1 MANIVLCRIDS
12 RLIHGQVVTKW
23 VGQSQANR
31 IAVVSDELDAD
42 PFMKNIYL
50 MAAPPN
56 IKVDCF
62 GNQSFAAAWKENQL
76 GDGKV
81 LVLFPSLAAVQEA
94 VQLGFDVTTIQVG
107 GLGGGPN
114 RKAVFQNITLD
125 EKDVGILSDLKNRG
139 IQVFFQTIPEDK
151 PQSLDDILKNS
162 NSLITGY
169 LTMDTLVFAS
179 LMGLYYWF
187 ARLRLGYT
195 FSAMLL
201 QPVVIAVFVGLLLG
215 NMETAMIIGAG
226 MQLVYLGV
234 TSTPG
239 GNVPS
244 DPALAACI
252 SIPIAVKAGM
262 DPNLAIALAIPFG
275 VIGVFLDQLRRTLN
289 AAWVHM
295 ADKHA
300 ETANMAG
307 IMRCAFLYPALLG
320 LVLRFPVVFAANYFG
335 QDVVESFL
343 KLMPHWLTHSFE
355 IMGGILPALGF
366 AITIMVIG
374 KRACCRG
381 LSAVSLRCCT

>member
-1 MANIVLCRIDS
+1 
-12 RLIHGQVVTKW
+12 
-23 VGQSQANR
+23 
-31 IAVVSDELDAD
+31 
-42 PFMKNIYL
+42 
-50 MAAPPN
+50 
-56 IKVDCF
+56 
-62 GNQSFAAAWKENQL
+62 
-76 GDGKV
+76 
-81 LVLFPSLAAVQEA
+81 
-94 VQLGFDVTTIQVG
+94 
-107 GLGGGPN
+107 
-114 RKAVFQNITLD
+114 
-125 EKDVGILSDLKNRG
+125 
-139 IQVFFQTIPEDK
+139 
-151 PQSLDDILKNS
+151 
-162 NSLITGY
+162 
-169 LTMDTLVFAS
+169 MDTLLFAS
-179 LMGLYYWF
+179 LMGLYYWV

-201 QPVVIAVFVGLLLG
+201 QPVVVAVFVGLLLG
-215 NMETAMIIGAG
+215 NMPAAMIIGAG

-252 SIPIAVKAGM
+252 AIPIAVKANM

-300 ETANMAG
+300 ETANMSA

-335 QDVVESFL
+335 QNVVESFL

-374 KRACCRG
+374 KKSLLPWFIGGFFAVLYLKVDIMAMAIFGTCVAFLIKG
-381 LSAVSLRCCT
+381 LAKNEGAA

>member
-1 MANIVLCRIDS
+1 
-12 RLIHGQVVTKW
+12 
-23 VGQSQANR
+23 
-31 IAVVSDELDAD
+31 
-42 PFMKNIYL
+42 
-50 MAAPPN
+50 
-56 IKVDCF
+56 
-62 GNQSFAAAWKENQL
+62 
-76 GDGKV
+76 
-81 LVLFPSLAAVQEA
+81 
-94 VQLGFDVTTIQVG
+94 
-107 GLGGGPN
+107 
-114 RKAVFQNITLD
+114 
-125 EKDVGILSDLKNRG
+125 
-139 IQVFFQTIPEDK
+139 
-151 PQSLDDILKNS
+151 
-162 NSLITGY
+162 
-169 LTMDTLVFAS
+169 MDTLVFAS

-300 ETANMAG
+300 ETANM
-307 IMRCAFLYPALLG
+307 
-320 LVLRFPVVFAANYFG
+320 
-335 QDVVESFL
+335 
-343 KLMPHWLTHSFE
+343 
-355 IMGGILPALGF
+355 GGILPALGF

-374 KRACCRG
+374 KKSLLPWFIGGFFAVLYLKVDIMAMAIFGTCVAFLIKG
-381 LSAVSLRCCT
+381 LAKNEGAA

>member
-1 MANIVLCRIDS
+1 
-12 RLIHGQVVTKW
+12 
-23 VGQSQANR
+23 
-31 IAVVSDELDAD
+31 
-42 PFMKNIYL
+42 
-50 MAAPPN
+50 
-56 IKVDCF
+56 
-62 GNQSFAAAWKENQL
+62 
-76 GDGKV
+76 
-81 LVLFPSLAAVQEA
+81 
-94 VQLGFDVTTIQVG
+94 
-107 GLGGGPN
+107 
-114 RKAVFQNITLD
+114 
-125 EKDVGILSDLKNRG
+125 
-139 IQVFFQTIPEDK
+139 
-151 PQSLDDILKNS
+151 
-162 NSLITGY
+162 
-169 LTMDTLVFAS
+169 MDTLLFAS

-215 NMETAMIIGAG
+215 DMKTAMIIGAG
-226 MQLVYLGV
+226 MQLVYLAV

-252 SIPIAVKAGM
+252 AIPIAVKAGM
-262 DPNLAIALAIPFG
+262 EPNLAIALAIPFG

-300 ETANMAG
+300 ESANMAG
-307 IMRCAFLYPALLG
+307 IMRCAFIYPALLG

-335 QDVVESFL
+335 QSVVEKFL

-374 KRACCRG
+374 KKSLLPWFIGGFFAVLYLKVDIMAMAIFGTCVAFLIKG
-381 LSAVSLRCCT
+381 LAKNEGAA

>member
-1 MANIVLCRIDS
+1 
-12 RLIHGQVVTKW
+12 
-23 VGQSQANR
+23 
-31 IAVVSDELDAD
+31 
-42 PFMKNIYL
+42 
-50 MAAPPN
+50 
-56 IKVDCF
+56 
-62 GNQSFAAAWKENQL
+62 
-76 GDGKV
+76 
-81 LVLFPSLAAVQEA
+81 
-94 VQLGFDVTTIQVG
+94 
-107 GLGGGPN
+107 
-114 RKAVFQNITLD
+114 
-125 EKDVGILSDLKNRG
+125 
-139 IQVFFQTIPEDK
+139 
-151 PQSLDDILKNS
+151 
-162 NSLITGY
+162 
-169 LTMDTLVFAS
+169 MDTLLFAS

-215 NMETAMIIGAG
+215 DMKTAMIIGAG

-234 TSTPG
+234 ASTPG

-252 SIPIAVKAGM
+252 AIPIAVKAGM
-262 DPNLAIALAIPFG
+262 EPNLAIALAIPFG

-300 ETANMAG
+300 ESANMAG
-307 IMRCAFLYPALLG
+307 IMRCAFIYPALLG

-335 QDVVESFL
+335 QSVVEKFL

-374 KRACCRG
+374 KKSLLPWFIGGFFAVLYLKVDIMAMAIFGTCVAFLIKG
-381 LSAVSLRCCT
+381 LAKNEGAA

>member
-1 MANIVLCRIDS
+1 
-12 RLIHGQVVTKW
+12 
-23 VGQSQANR
+23 
-31 IAVVSDELDAD
+31 
-42 PFMKNIYL
+42 
-50 MAAPPN
+50 
-56 IKVDCF
+56 
-62 GNQSFAAAWKENQL
+62 
-76 GDGKV
+76 
-81 LVLFPSLAAVQEA
+81 
-94 VQLGFDVTTIQVG
+94 
-107 GLGGGPN
+107 
-114 RKAVFQNITLD
+114 
-125 EKDVGILSDLKNRG
+125 
-139 IQVFFQTIPEDK
+139 
-151 PQSLDDILKNS
+151 
-162 NSLITGY
+162 
-169 LTMDTLVFAS
+169 MDTLLFAS

-215 NMETAMIIGAG
+215 NMQTAMIIGAG

-262 DPNLAIALAIPFG
+262 DPNL
-275 VIGVFLDQLRRTLN
+275 
-289 AAWVHM
+289 
-295 ADKHA
+295 
-300 ETANMAG
+300 AG

-374 KRACCRG
+374 KKSLLPWFIGGFFAVLYLKVDIMAMAIFGTCVAFLIKG
-381 LSAVSLRCCT
+381 LAKNEGAA